1 MSTNRS
7 AASTQAAA
15 VEQRFDM
22 RLTPHEHRE
31 IDRLAQTLGTTRKAA
46 VLAAVHRELAELDA
60 EGGLGGGV
68 GPAV

>member
-1 MSTNRS
+1 MSTSKS
-7 AASTQAAA
+7 AASTHAET
-15 VEQRFDM
+15 VERRFDM
-22 RLTPHEHRE
+22 RLTPDEHRE

-46 VLAAVHRELAELDA
+46 VLAAVRKGPAEIDA